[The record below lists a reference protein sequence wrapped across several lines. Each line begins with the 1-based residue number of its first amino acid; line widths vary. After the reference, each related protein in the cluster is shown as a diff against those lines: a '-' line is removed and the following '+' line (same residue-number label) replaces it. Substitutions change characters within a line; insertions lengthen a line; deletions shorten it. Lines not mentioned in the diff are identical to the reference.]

1 MVNNSTNI
9 NNVNKQP
16 SPQIIEHKKK
26 MKYAMEIQVLVWDR
40 RIQFVIDMLYV
51 DGFLL
56 ILGFSPLIKQTANIL
71 LKMALI
77 TFNLFSNSNHL

>member
-16 SPQIIEHKKK
+16 SLQIIEHKKN

-40 RIQFVIDMLYV
+40 RMKFVIDMLHV
-51 DGFLL
+51 GEFLL
-56 ILGFSPLIKQTANIL
+56 VHWFPPLIKLTVTIL

-77 TFNLFSNSNHL
+77 TINLTSYLNHL

>member
-9 NNVNKQP
+9 NNVNKLP
-16 SPQIIEHKKK
+16 SPQIIEHKKN

-40 RIQFVIDMLYV
+40 RMKFVIDMLHV
-51 DGFLL
+51 GGFLL
-56 ILGFSPLIKQTANIL
+56 VHWFPPLIKLTATIL

-77 TFNLFSNSNHL
+77 TINLTSYSNHL

>member
-56 ILGFSPLIKQTANIL
+56 VLGFSPLIKQTATIL